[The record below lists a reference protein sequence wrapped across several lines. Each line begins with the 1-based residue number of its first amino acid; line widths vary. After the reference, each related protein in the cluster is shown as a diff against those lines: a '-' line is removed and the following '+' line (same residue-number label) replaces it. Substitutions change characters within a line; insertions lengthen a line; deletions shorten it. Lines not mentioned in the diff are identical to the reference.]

1 MFNNAMGLILADN
14 KKISLGELSNPR
26 ALSAMPFGGRYRI
39 IDFMLSNMV
48 NSGISTVGLITPY
61 KYRSVI
67 DHIGA
72 GKDWQLDRKNGGLFI
87 LPGTVYGGHN
97 TNNGSESR
105 SVKGN
110 LTFTTNIPQVRM
122 IISLKLEG
130 NLFTYSRTLS
140 QRADGSARSYVLA
153 DKTDPL
159 SFIEGKSIYDEE
171 GYTVFFPETYSSFDD
186 PNTQIPFLEKF
197 RWAKENDPV
206 LYTDLSNLI
215 ITNTSE
221 NYTYMKDFMS
231 PSFNAHFSVT
241 KEISDIASISFY
253 ANNFINMQNRV
264 YSSRTKSW
272 LTMNP
277 AVYYGLTLRLFF

>member
-1 MFNNAMGLILADN
+1 MLPYYLNNRMSAD
-14 KKISLGELSNPR
+14 GENL
-26 ALSAMPFGGRYRI
+26 L
-39 IDFMLSNMV
+39 
-48 NSGISTVGLITPY
+48 PY
-61 KYRSVI
+61 
-67 DHIGA
+67 IG
-72 GKDWQLDRKNGGLFI
+72 WY
-87 LPGTVYGGHN
+87 YGGHN

-159 SFIEGKSIYDEE
+159 SFIDGKSIYDEE
-171 GYTVFFPETYSSFDD
+171 GYTVFFPETYASFDD

-264 YSSRTKSW
+264 YSSKTKSW